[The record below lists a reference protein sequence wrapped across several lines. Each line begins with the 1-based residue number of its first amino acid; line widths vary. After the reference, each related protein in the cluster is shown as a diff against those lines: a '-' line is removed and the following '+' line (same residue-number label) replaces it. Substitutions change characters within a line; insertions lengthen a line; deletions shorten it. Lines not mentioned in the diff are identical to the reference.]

1 VLGFYGFSSLLTIPD
16 FFKLGS
22 LSTIKQK
29 GQKPMGEVHKVSYK
43 SKKEASKEQAKK
55 NVLELNIKAL
65 TLPQIDPTKIEEVM
79 ERTMAYLQ
87 ECVEKDIKPGT
98 AGLCAWLGIPRQTWY
113 TWCAGRARAETHYNF
128 CVRVMGVLDATLE
141 NYAQNG
147 QINPVTAMWTQKNHF
162 GYKDVS
168 EVVVEPKQS
177 VTNETTMSDVMALI
191 EDAPTT
197 KQLPQITNN
206 SND

>member
-1 VLGFYGFSSLLTIPD
+1 
-16 FFKLGS
+16 
-22 LSTIKQK
+22 
-29 GQKPMGEVHKVSYK
+29 MGEVHKVSYK
-43 SKKEASKEQAKK
+43 SKNEKKKEAAKK
-55 NVLELNIKAL
+55 NALELNIKAL
-65 TLPQIDPTKIEEVM
+65 TLPQIDPTKIKEVM

-98 AGLCAWLGIPRQTWY
+98 AGLCAWLGIPRNTWY

-168 EVVVEPKQS
+168 EVVVEPKKS

-191 EDAPTT
+191 EDAPTIN
-197 KQLPQITNN
+197 QLPQTTQNN
-206 SND
+206 SDD

>member
-1 VLGFYGFSSLLTIPD
+1 
-16 FFKLGS
+16 
-22 LSTIKQK
+22 
-29 GQKPMGEVHKVSYK
+29 MGEVHKVSYTN
-43 SKKEASKEQAKK
+43 KKEAAKNKAKK
-55 NVLELNIKAL
+55 NALELNIKAL

-168 EVVVEPKQS
+168 EVVVEPKKT
-177 VTNETTMSDVMALI
+177 VTTETTMNDVMALI
-191 EDAPTT
+191 EEAPTM
-197 KQLPQITNN
+197 KQLLHTTNN
-206 SND
+206 SDD

>member
-1 VLGFYGFSSLLTIPD
+1 
-16 FFKLGS
+16 
-22 LSTIKQK
+22 
-29 GQKPMGEVHKVSYK
+29 MGEVHKVSYQ
-43 SKKEASKEQAKK
+43 SKKQKEKEQTKK
-55 NVLELNIKAL
+55 NALELNIKAL
-65 TLPQIDPTKIEEVM
+65 TLPMIDPANIDEVT
-79 ERTMAYLQ
+79 ERTMLYLQ

-113 TWCAGRARAETHYNF
+113 AWCAGRNRVETHYNF

-168 EVVVEPKQS
+168 EVIVEPKKT
-177 VTNETTMSDVMALI
+177 VTNETTMTDVMALI
-191 EDAPTT
+191 ENDSP
-197 KQLPQITNN
+197 KLPESTIIDLPPK
-206 SND
+206 SDD

>member
-1 VLGFYGFSSLLTIPD
+1 
-16 FFKLGS
+16 
-22 LSTIKQK
+22 
-29 GQKPMGEVHKVSYK
+29 MGEVHRVSYK
-43 SKKEASKEQAKK
+43 GKKQIEKEKSKKNA
-55 NVLELNIKAL
+55 LELNIKAL
-65 TLPQIDPTKIEEVM
+65 TLPQIDVTKIEEVM

-87 ECVEKDIKPGT
+87 ECVERDIKPGT

-113 TWCAGRARAETHYNF
+113 SWCAGRARVETHYNF

-168 EVVVEPKQS
+168 EVIIEPQKS
-177 VTNETTMSDVMALI
+177 VATETTMSDIMALI
-191 EDAPTT
+191 ENEPAPKT
-197 KQLPQITNN
+197 LPEASTFKTNN
-206 SND
+206 NE